1 MWAKVSSLFSYAKSH
16 WITTL
21 VTVVLGAGA
30 TPLIYQVGGDYL
42 EGRWSSKGVTLYL
55 HSVPLQRGEPVYF
68 FYASPSLANGERLI
82 VPVELA
88 VQNESEKVVKRVA
101 LSLRYPKSS
110 DRQEIPN
117 DIFRSTGSISA
128 KDVTLDVNASDE
140 FVYANHR
147 ISYMPPKDH
156 INFVDGAFSVSVARA
171 GRSYL
176 SFPSGLDVKASMSS
190 ESSASEDWELRYRA
204 VSAENTNQLRDWVKF
219 DYGQK
224 LARELRESEGFL
236 RYLWGWVVSKKV
248 SVFGFY
254 PSYSYEPK
262 MKVYVPENNPKEYKV
277 FRFSPYS
284 RDLIF
289 NDAGLLAF
297 R

>member
-1 MWAKVSSLFSYAKSH
+1 MWVKVLSLFSYAKSH

-30 TPLIYQVGGDYL
+30 TSFIYQVGGDIL

-55 HSVPLQRGEPVYF
+55 HSVPLQRGEPIYF
-68 FYASPSLANGERLI
+68 FYGSPDLANGERII

-88 VQNESEKVVKRVA
+88 AQNESDKVVKRVA

-110 DRQEIPN
+110 DRQMISD
-117 DIFRSTGSISA
+117 DIFISTGSISS
-128 KDVTLDVNASDE
+128 KDVTVDVNVSDE

-156 INFVDGAFSVSVARA
+156 INFVDGAFSVSVTRA

-176 SFPSGLDVKASMSS
+176 SLPSGLDVKASMSS

-204 VSAENTNQLRDWVKF
+204 VLAENTDQLLDWVKF

-224 LARELRESEGFL
+224 LAREFREREGFL
-236 RYLWGWVVSKKV
+236 KYFWGWALSKKV

-254 PSYSYEPK
+254 PNYSYDPVK
-262 MKVYVPENNPKEYKV
+262 KVYFPESNPKEYKV

-289 NDAGLLAF
+289 NHAG
-297 R
+297 